1 MTLFR
6 RRATDATPATDTFVR
21 ITRSR
26 RNSPCS
32 RSSIPEEQASENVAF
47 RADDDDDDANEIA
60 PIDRYVCP
68 RMKLEFGRFW
78 YNSA

>member
-1 MTLFR
+1 MRPTDARHGHICKDHAKPEEFSVLTLFHENKR
-6 RRATDATPATDTFVR
+6 
-21 ITRSR
+21 
-26 RNSPCS
+26 
-32 RSSIPEEQASENVAF
+32 ENVAF

-68 RMKLEFGRFW
+68 RIKLEFGRFW